1 MADDRVSDATLETLR
16 SLATPTLANALDV
29 VGEGGVMTGPAAVG
43 PGLRCVGRAVTVQET
58 TGPFGSFPVSDFKV
72 GHMIDAA
79 GPGDVIVVA
88 NNGAPVSTWG
98 GMATYAA
105 TLKGIAG
112 LVVDGGVRDRE
123 EILDFGLP
131 VFAAHVVPT
140 PGKTRLKVDAVG
152 EPVICGGVRVAPG
165 DVVVADGSG
174 VVVLP
179 AARAEDI
186 ARLAAGYAEDD
197 RRAME
202 DLKAGMSFRD
212 ALAKYAKI

>member
-1 MADDRVSDATLETLR
+1 MSAPRVAEPTLR
-16 SLATPTLANALDV
+16 ALRDLATPTLANAIDV
-29 VGEGGVMTGPAAVG
+29 VGEGGVMTGPSAVG
-43 PGLRCVGRAVTVQET
+43 PGLRCVGRAVTVRET
-58 TGPFGSFPVSDFKV
+58 TGPFGSFPVEDFKV

-88 NNGAPVSTWG
+88 NGAAPVSTWG

-105 TLKGIAG
+105 TLKGIDG

-123 EILDFGLP
+123 EILEFGLP
-131 VFAAHVVPT
+131 VFATHVTPT
-140 PGKTRLKVDAVG
+140 PGKTRLKVEAVG

-165 DVVVADGSG
+165 DVIVADGSG

-179 AARAEDI
+179 AARAEEM
-186 ARLAAGYAEDD
+186 ARLAADYAEDD

-202 DLKAGMSFRD
+202 DLKAGMSFRE